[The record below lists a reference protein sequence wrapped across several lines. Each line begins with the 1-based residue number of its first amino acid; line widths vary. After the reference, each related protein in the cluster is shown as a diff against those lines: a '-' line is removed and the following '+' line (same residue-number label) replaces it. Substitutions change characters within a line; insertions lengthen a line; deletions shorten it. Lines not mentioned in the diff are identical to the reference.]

1 LFRTLVTLLGTLAVV
16 APGYD
21 VADGVKRL
29 GGETVAEQ
37 IAPHNLQ
44 ELVLQE
50 AMSAG
55 PVLSRLPR
63 ELDAL
68 AQALLRG
75 ELRTRVSL
83 LSEPEDVRA
92 ARSMTNRLVT
102 GVVGSALALSSAIM
116 CRRTLPRAWAA

>member
-1 LFRTLVTLLGTLAVV
+1 V
-16 APGYD
+16 APGN
-21 VADGVKRL
+21 
-29 GGETVAEQ
+29 
-37 IAPHNLQ
+37 IQ
-44 ELVLQE
+44 ELLLQE

-68 AQALLRG
+68 AQSLLRG

-83 LSEPEDVRA
+83 FSEQEDVRA

-102 GVVGSALALSSAIM
+102 GLIGSALALSSSIM
-116 CRRTLPRAWAA
+116 LSAVPRPGPGGVSLVNLLGGIGLFFSVLLLLRLVVQILRERE